1 MYNAHWIHSL
11 PYSKFIEL
19 TLFYALPCKNMM
31 LFPCVNLMSFYA
43 FGNQAVKPCCKHFPR
58 VCLSVIFYVYA
69 KGCLLQAK
77 S

>member
-1 MYNAHWIHSL
+1 MANRARICSCRIPT
-11 PYSKFIEL
+11 PY
-19 TLFYALPCKNMM
+19 FYALQFKKMM

-43 FGNQAVKPCCKHFPR
+43 FGNQAVKPCRKHFPR
-58 VCLSVIFYVYA
+58 VCMSVIIYVYA